1 MSQLFESLKNAADG
15 AFVVD
20 QQLRIDFW
28 NKAAEEALGFESG
41 EVADQFCYQ
50 ILRGTDDDGRLICES
65 HCRVA
70 ELALKDKPV
79 PNYDINMRT
88 KQGDRRWLNMSA
100 FSYRKGVNGD
110 NKMIVHLFRDINQK
124 KEDESFL
131 RRLLEAAS
139 RYHHI
144 SPESETKNDTGL
156 DVLTPRQRQ
165 VLTLLAKGHGTRE
178 IAQLLSISPNTVRNH
193 VQNILQKLHVHTR
206 LEAVTYAL
214 KRGLVD

>member
-1 MSQLFESLKNAADG
+1 MSRLFESLKNAADG
-15 AFVVD
+15 AFVVNED
-20 QQLRIDFW
+20 LRIDFW
-28 NKAAEEALGFESG
+28 NKAAEQVLGFESG

-79 PNYDINMRT
+79 PNYDISMRT
-88 KQGDRRWLNMSA
+88 KQGDRRWVNINA
-100 FSYRKGVNGD
+100 FTYRMGENGD
-110 NKMIVHLFRDINQK
+110 NKMIVHLFRDINHK
-124 KEDESFL
+124 KEDEKFL

-144 SPESETKNDTGL
+144 QPESEAEKEISL

-165 VLTLLAKGHGTRE
+165 VLTLLSEGHGTRE
-178 IAQLLSISPNTVRNH
+178 IGQLLSISPNTVRNH
-193 VQNILQKLHVHTR
+193 VQHILQKLHVKTR
-206 LEAVTYAL
+206 LEAVTFAL
-214 KRGLVD
+214 KHGLVD